1 MPFALVFKDKMITRD
16 GSGLRGYF
24 WQRGSVNNG
33 LEYDGMLSGPVSLK
47 CRTFKEIIENGNRMA
62 VSI

>member
-1 MPFALVFKDKMITRD
+1 MITRD
-16 GSGLRGYF
+16 GSGLRGHF

-33 LEYDGMLSGPVSLK
+33 LECDGMLSGPVSLK

>member
-24 WQRGSVNNG
+24 WQRGKEQWA
-33 LEYDGMLSGPVSLK
+33 EYDGMLSGPVSLK